1 MADSAAV
8 VDSRYGSRR
17 YGDRAEPAKPP
28 ERPLGEDTKEKDEL
42 VITEERALG
51 SGFRLATD
59 LDVAEGRAD
68 FAYDFVPGNRGRM
81 QTVSGTDCFGRDLA
95 VSLAALA
102 QDMRGRG
109 LSPEQLSDL
118 KRKIARRV
126 RRDQR
131 TQRLISYS
139 AEPHPTAAD
148 TVVIKI
154 KLVAETGELHE
165 DVILAPLN

>member
-1 MADSAAV
+1 VTDSAAV
-8 VDSRYGSRR
+8 VDNRYGSRR
-17 YGDRAEPAKPP
+17 YGDRAEPPSPP
-28 ERPLGEDTKEKDEL
+28 ERPLGEDTEAKDGIA
-42 VITEERALG
+42 VTEEKALG

-68 FAYDFVPGNRGRM
+68 FAFDFVPGNRGRM

-95 VSLAALA
+95 VSLSALV
-102 QDMRGRG
+102 QGIRGRE
-109 LSPEQLSDL
+109 LTPEELSDL

-139 AEPHPTAAD
+139 AEPHPNAAD
-148 TVVIKI
+148 TLII
-154 KLVAETGELHE
+154 RLKLIAETGELHE
-165 DVILAPLN
+165 DVILASLN